1 MKLPEML
8 IQTFTGKDNKTIDIA
23 RILWALGC
31 ISFLGCA
38 FYALYKGQNWDAV
51 AFGTGFAALLAGG
64 GAAIGLKKGTEP
76 NE

>member
-1 MKLPEML
+1 MKFSEML
-8 IQTFTGKDNKTIDIA
+8 KQSFTGKDNQTIDIG

-31 ISFLGCA
+31 LSFLGCA
-38 FYALYKGQNWDAV
+38 GFALYKGQNWDAV

-76 NE
+76 E